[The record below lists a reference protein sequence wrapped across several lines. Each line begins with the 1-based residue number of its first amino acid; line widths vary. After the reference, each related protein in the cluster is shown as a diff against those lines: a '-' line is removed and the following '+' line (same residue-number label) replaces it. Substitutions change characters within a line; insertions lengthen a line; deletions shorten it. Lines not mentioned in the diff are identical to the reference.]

1 MKNLFSTPKALPNQR
16 RLFTSSV
23 PNLSTQGNSAGQVND
38 PKVMSEGEYMC
49 GVCDKTFPTKD
60 QVTNHMIDVH
70 DKAKAADDNAI
81 ADNSTVE
88 ENTENYNVS
97 DEADDEDM
105 AKLVNDYE
113 DDILAEEL
121 ARLANVVEA
130 VNLQGPKCSECK
142 NLGEV
147 LKHKESVIKNLDKRT
162 NTIQA
167 RQKKTDDMKEEITK
181 DKKKLTQEN
190 AQLKRE
196 LKQSNDM
203 LAEQLKKVSALTTEL
218 NTQKSL
224 EEVNDSNQKIK
235 CNHCERTFR
244 NSEILD
250 KHVEMEHI
258 SAAEHRCQACNHR
271 FKSNDELELHM
282 VEEHEEEADCMRCNA
297 FFKTQNDY
305 YKHASSCGGVIQV
318 NLCDKCE
325 REIVSKA
332 ALKKH
337 RKGCHGKTGVEACRN
352 GEQCRFH
359 KENRCNFSHPQLP
372 QSHPQQKKRQ
382 QQPLQQRINQRQQQR
397 NNHQQQKKNNPQQQL
412 FVQQQEDNQQVNQGW
427 KTVEKRKRNSLQ
439 EQQREQ
445 RTNIQCRWGE
455 GCKRLKSGL
464 CPLKHSRLQN
474 SIPHRSQSERPQL
487 WCKFQETCLKG
498 PDCRF
503 KHFQQGFLQREPR
516 LNHF

>member
-1 MKNLFSTPKALPNQR
+1 
-16 RLFTSSV
+16 
-23 PNLSTQGNSAGQVND
+23 
-38 PKVMSEGEYMC
+38 MSDGVFMC
-49 GVCDKTFPTKD
+49 GACDKTFPTQDKA
-60 QVTNHMIDVH
+60 TNHTKDVH
-70 DKAKAADDNAI
+70 DKANAANDDAI

-88 ENTENYNVS
+88 ENSENYSVR
-97 DEADDEDM
+97 DKADDKDV
-105 AKLVNDYE
+105 AKLVDDYE

-121 ARLANVVEA
+121 AILANVIEA
-130 VNLQGPKCSECK
+130 VILKDPKCSEYN
-142 NLGEV
+142 NLSEV
-147 LKHKESVIKNLDKRT
+147 LKHKEIVIKNLDKIVQM
-162 NTIQA
+162 IQA
-167 RQKKTDDMKEEITK
+167 RQKKTDDMKKDITK
-181 DKKKLTQEN
+181 AIKKLTQEN
-190 AQLKRE
+190 AQLKQD

-203 LAEQLKKVSALTTEL
+203 LADQLKKVSALTREL
-218 NTQKSL
+218 NTQKNL
-224 EEVNDSNQKIK
+224 EEVNDSNQNIK

-244 NSEILD
+244 NSEIVE

-258 SAAEHRCQACNHR
+258 SEAKHKCQACNQK

-282 VEEHEEEADCMRCNA
+282 VEEHEEEADCMKCNA

-305 YKHASSCGGVIQV
+305 YKHASSCSGVIQI

-325 REIVSKA
+325 KEIIRKA

-352 GEQCRFH
+352 GEQCHYH
-359 KENRCNFSHPQLP
+359 KENRCNFPHPQLS
-372 QSHPQQKKRQ
+372 QSNPQQKRRQ
-382 QQPLQQRINQRQQQR
+382 PQPLQQRRNQQQQPRNNQQQQQR
-397 NNHQQQKKNNPQQQL
+397 NNQQQQL

-427 KTVEKRKRNSLQ
+427 KTVQKRKRNSLQ
-439 EQQREQ
+439 EQLREQ
-445 RTNIQCRWGE
+445 RNTIQCRWGE

-474 SIPHRSQSERPQL
+474 SIPHRSQSARPQF
-487 WCKFQETCLKG
+487 WCKFQEACLKG